1 MDEDEREPA
10 GWHEPPPPA
19 GTATAAA
26 SVRHAP
32 QPMPEGMMPAASDT
46 PPDAAAAGTPPTA
59 RPPGRL
65 RLAMGLL
72 PALLGAAVGEPSA
85 AADGAAPYAAA
96 RQRMVD
102 QQLIADWR
110 GISNPE
116 VLRARATV
124 PRREFVP
131 PEIRQSAYEDRPLPI
146 GHGQTISQPY
156 IVAFMTEQLAPQA
169 SDRVLEIGTGSGYQA
184 AILAGLVREVYSI
197 EIVEALAKRAAGDL
211 TRLGYG
217 NVRVR
222 HGDGYQGWPEAAP
235 FDSIIVTCAPDH
247 VPQPLV
253 DQLREGGRMVIPVGD
268 FGDQSLFLLRKKDGR
283 LERERILPVRFVPMT
298 GTAES
303 RRR

>member
-1 MDEDEREPA
+1 
-10 GWHEPPPPA
+10 
-19 GTATAAA
+19 
-26 SVRHAP
+26 
-32 QPMPEGMMPAASDT
+32 MPAASDP
-46 PPDAAAAGTPPTA
+46 PPDARTPPTA
-59 RPPGRL
+59 RPPGHL

-72 PALLGAAVGEPSA
+72 PALLGATVVEPSA
-85 AADGAAPYAAA
+85 AADSAAPYATA
-96 RQRMVD
+96 RQRMVE

-110 GISNPE
+110 GISKPE
-116 VLRARATV
+116 VLRAMATV
-124 PRREFVP
+124 PRHEFVP

-156 IVAFMTEQLAPQA
+156 IVAFMTEQLAPQP

-184 AILAGLVREVYSI
+184 AILASLVREVYSI
-197 EIVEALAKRAAGDL
+197 EIVEPLAKRAAGDL
-211 TRLGYG
+211 ARLGYG

-268 FGDQSLFLLRKKDGR
+268 FGDQNLFLLRKHGGR

-298 GTAES
+298 GTAENG
-303 RRR
+303 RR

>member
-1 MDEDEREPA
+1 
-10 GWHEPPPPA
+10 
-19 GTATAAA
+19 
-26 SVRHAP
+26 
-32 QPMPEGMMPAASDT
+32 MPAASDT
-46 PPDAAAAGTPPTA
+46 PPGATDAAAPATP

-72 PALLGAAVGEPSA
+72 PALLGTAIANNPST
-85 AADGAAPYAAA
+85 AADGAASTYAAA

-110 GISNPE
+110 GISNPQ
-116 VLRARATV
+116 VLRAMATV
-124 PRREFVP
+124 PRHEFVP
-131 PEIRQSAYEDRPLPI
+131 PEMRPSAYEDHPLPI

-169 SDRVLEIGTGSGYQA
+169 GDRVLEIGTGSGYQA

-197 EIVEALAKRAAGDL
+197 EIVEPLAKRATADL
-211 TRLGYG
+211 ARLGYH

-268 FGDQSLFLLRKKDGR
+268 FGDQNLFLLRKRGGR

-303 RRR
+303 HQR